1 MRSSLPATLAHILA
15 HEGGWAD
22 DQKDPGGCNMRG
34 ITLAT
39 WRDHGHP
46 RATCATLRHITEADA
61 EGIYRATYWAQVQ
74 GDRLPVGLD
83 LLVCD
88 HGVNAGPARAV
99 RLLQGLVGAKTDGD
113 LGPRTLFALEY
124 MMDRDGVAVV
134 VRYAEARRAYYR
146 SLPKTQ
152 FRRFGKGWLARV
164 DAAEMAA
171 MNLVES
177 APWA

>member
-1 MRSSLPATLAHILA
+1 
-15 HEGGWAD
+15 
-22 DQKDPGGCNMRG
+22 
-34 ITLAT
+34 
-39 WRDHGHP
+39 
-46 RATCATLRHITEADA
+46 
-61 EGIYRATYWAQVQ
+61 
-74 GDRLPVGLD
+74 
-83 LLVCD
+83 
-88 HGVNAGPARAV
+88 V

-113 LGPRTLFALEY
+113 LGPRTLFALESL
-124 MMDRDGVAVV
+124 MDRDGLAEVV
-134 VRYAEARRAYYR
+134 EGYAETRRVYYR